1 MTSGDDDDAS
11 ESVRFGKSARN
22 RVASASPT
30 NANAR
35 TRIHVVMAINTAT
48 VAREGIVDA
57 LPVHAAPQRMH
68 DAVVGQRSAPT
79 SVVVVAVVLCEDDDD
94 DNPNASTPSARP
106 IPWYMT
112 SSIVRRPTAMAMSVA
127 DARTS
132 PPVFPKRSAHDLSEA
147 FRHKANAVDAKEDE
161 ATAYGTARTSPR
173 MPRTWVTAA
182 SAAAVPRRI
191 GEWGFGV

>member
-1 MTSGDDDDAS
+1 MTSGDD
-11 ESVRFGKSARN
+11 ESVRFGKSARS
-22 RVASASPT
+22 RASSASPT
-30 NANAR
+30 SANAR

-57 LPVHAAPQRMH
+57 PLPVHAAPQRMH

-94 DNPNASTPSARP
+94 DDNPNASTPSARP
-106 IPWYMT
+106 IPWNIT
-112 SSIVRRPTAMAMSVA
+112 SSIVRRPTAMAISVA

-132 PPVFPKRSAHDLSEA
+132 PPSVFPKRSAHDLSEA

-161 ATAYGTARTSPR
+161 ATAYGTAMTSPR
-173 MPRTWVTAA
+173 MPRT
-182 SAAAVPRRI
+182 
-191 GEWGFGV
+191 

>member
-1 MTSGDDDDAS
+1 MTSEDDAS
-11 ESVRFGKSARN
+11 EPFRFGKSARN

-30 NANAR
+30 NANAT
-35 TRIHVVMAINTAT
+35 TRMHVVMAIKTAT
-48 VAREGIVDA
+48 VGSEYIVDVEPPPA
-57 LPVHAAPQRMH
+57 HAAPQRMH

-79 SVVVVAVVLCEDDDD
+79 SVVVLVAVVLCEDCKDD

-132 PPVFPKRSAHDLSEA
+132 SALDVFPKMSCTHDLSEA
-147 FRHKANAVDAKEDE
+147 FRHKANAFDAKEDE
-161 ATAYGTARTSPR
+161 ATAYGTKTTSPR

-191 GEWGFGV
+191 DE

>member
-1 MTSGDDDDAS
+1 MTSGDDAS
-11 ESVRFGKSARN
+11 EPFRFGKSASN

-35 TRIHVVMAINTAT
+35 TRMHVVMAINTAT
-48 VAREGIVDA
+48 VGSGIVDDEPPPA
-57 LPVHAAPQRMH
+57 HAAPQRMH

-79 SVVVVAVVLCEDDDD
+79 SVVVFVAAVLCEDCKDD
-94 DNPNASTPSARP
+94 DNPSASTPSARP

-132 PPVFPKRSAHDLSEA
+132 SALDAKRSATDLSEA

-161 ATAYGTARTSPR
+161 ATAYGTKTTSPR

-191 GEWGFGV
+191 DE